1 MKYISVYVNGVFYEE
16 ADDYTFDN
24 RTGIFV
30 FTNKFNADEKVTITV
45 AYIDNV
51 LGNIDNTYEDVYERV
66 KYYDIFS
73 LETLNFDINKFNT
86 FVLDCTKNDILYPI
100 SISIPNTSDING
112 KSIIITLM
120 FSLNVPVISWSNTI
134 VWPENSSL
142 VFNANTTYY
151 ISMVQP
157 YNKSKY
163 MANLL
168 YTLPTQTV
176 KR

>member
-1 MKYISVYVNGVFYEE
+1 
-16 ADDYTFDN
+16 
-24 RTGIFV
+24 
-30 FTNKFNADEKVTITV
+30 
-45 AYIDNV
+45 
-51 LGNIDNTYEDVYERV
+51 
-66 KYYDIFS
+66 
-73 LETLNFDINKFNT
+73 
-86 FVLDCTKNDILYPI
+86 
-100 SISIPNTSDING
+100 
-112 KSIIITLM
+112 M

-134 VWPENSSL
+134 VWPENSSP